1 MKLLFVNTKKSR
13 TIEYNLNLVN
23 LEVEHLAIP
32 NSNCTSVVNIFSSEF
47 TKLCKELQALNESLT
62 ITTNRDYVQ
71 FSVQS
76 EDNQGSIRIGMS
88 DDVDVQE
95 LADVQVTRAVK

>member
-1 MKLLFVNTKKSR
+1 M
-13 TIEYNLNLVN
+13 
-23 LEVEHLAIP
+23 
-32 NSNCTSVVNIFSSEF
+32 NIISSEF

-76 EDNQGSIRIGMS
+76 EDNQGSVRIGVS
-88 DDVDVQE
+88 DDVDVEE
-95 LADVQVTRAVK
+95 LTTLQVTQPVK